1 MGHLA
6 SSLSQREAVMQGACE
21 IPPELKEFVPEF
33 LATTVCRDP
42 VWDDAEFMDPI
53 KSYYATLPTSNVE
66 RAIADSDEKR
76 GAARDFAGQG
86 NYTKGNALFHGA
98 VTLLSKELGK
108 THILTATALCD
119 LAWCLIEQGRFHEA
133 DEVATRAFQIYDET
147 YEADDPRTL
156 TALARIIKTSRML
169 SNWTKVSAL
178 CQRAE
183 SSMLAATGSAEQEKY
198 DAEAASEAVRTTE
211 GQLQHSEALDDEKLI
226 AMYNQ
231 QLIVKRVNEEIVKIQ
246 DGLHIEQKT
255 REDSENSLIKVLEDM
270 CQKMQNE
277 VQLERKD

>member
-1 MGHLA
+1 
-6 SSLSQREAVMQGACE
+6 MQGACE

-76 GAARDFAGQG
+76 GAARDFAAQG
-86 NYTKGNALFHGA
+86 NYSKGNALFHGA

-133 DEVATRAFQIYDET
+133 DEVATRAFQVRSAMMPGRSDSTLTQIYDET

-156 TALARIIKTSRML
+156 TVTVLLLR
-169 SNWTKVSAL
+169 W
-178 CQRAE
+178 
-183 SSMLAATGSAEQEKY
+183 
-198 DAEAASEAVRTTE
+198 
-211 GQLQHSEALDDEKLI
+211 I
-226 AMYNQ
+226 ANA
-231 QLIVKRVNEEIVKIQ
+231 
-246 DGLHIEQKT
+246 
-255 REDSENSLIKVLEDM
+255 
-270 CQKMQNE
+270 
-277 VQLERKD
+277 